1 MKAENNVCPSCGS
14 KDVNFNEKEDKYVCT
29 NCETEYLNETKNNL
43 KDNQKEIVVS
53 SVKRKPLYTSSKKVA
68 VCGIFGGLA
77 LLLYLVELFRIPMG
91 FLFSAAPFLKLN
103 FSDLPIM
110 IAGFCYG
117 PVTGA
122 IIVGIKTLCKCL
134 MTHTGFV
141 GELSDLFV
149 SLAYVVPA
157 ALIYRFN
164 KSKKGAII
172 ALSSGTLISAF
183 ISCFT
188 NYFISLPLYR
198 WKLDYFTTIF
208 AGILPFNLLKGTI
221 VSILVFL
228 VYKKISNVIHK
239 YGAK

>member
-1 MKAENNVCPSCGS
+1 MKLESVNCPTCGS
-14 KDVNFNEKEDKYVCT
+14 KDVSFSEKENKYICNHCKT
-29 NCETEYLNETKNNL
+29 KYIAETKTNL
-43 KDNQKEIVVS
+43 KDNQTTINAEKVS
-53 SVKRKPLYTSSKKVA
+53 KKPLYTSGKKVA

-77 LLLYLVELFRIPMG
+77 LMLYLVELFRIPMG
-91 FLFSAAPFLKLN
+91 FMFSAAPFLKLN

-157 ALIYRFN
+157 AVIYKFN
-164 KSKKGAII
+164 KTKKGALI
-172 ALSSGTLISAF
+172 ALVSGTLISAF

-188 NYFISLPLYR
+188 NYFISLPMYR
-198 WKLDYFTTIF
+198 WKLDYMTTIMY
-208 AGILPFNLLKGTI
+208 GILPFNLLKGALVSAI
-221 VSILVFL
+221 VFI
-228 VYKKISNVIHK
+228 VYKKISSVINK

>member
-1 MKAENNVCPSCGS
+1 MKLESLNCPNCGS
-14 KDVNFNEKEDKYVCT
+14 SDVCFNENENKYICNQCKT
-29 NCETEYLNETKNNL
+29 KYLNDTKTNL
-43 KDNQKEIVVS
+43 KDNQKTLEATKMVS
-53 SVKRKPLYTSSKKVA
+53 KPIYSSGKKVA

-77 LLLYLVELFRIPMG
+77 LLLYLVEIFRIPMG

-117 PVTGA
+117 PITGA
-122 IIVGIKTLCKCL
+122 IIVGIKTLSKCL

-157 ALIYRFN
+157 AIIYSLN
-164 KSKKGAII
+164 KNKKGAII
-172 ALSSGTLISAF
+172 ALVSGTLISAF

-198 WKLDYFTTIF
+198 WKLDYWTTIV
-208 AGILPFNLLKGTI
+208 AGILPFNLLKGTL
-221 VSILVFL
+221 VSIIVFV